1 MATPAAGTILAP
13 PKPPVIN
20 QTPIAGDTGTGLI
33 GQAQTYSA
41 QEGTAKADLTGT
53 GFTGAQTT
61 GTGFTGAQTTGNGY
75 DSTDWNSS
83 DDQSVAGQVK
93 KIIASGSPLNQQAEA
108 RSLGQANARGLI
120 NTSIAVGAGQSA
132 LYDAALPIATQDAT
146 TAANRNQFNAGQKTA
161 ASQFTAQ
168 AGNTANLA
176 NQASTNQGAQFTA
189 SADNTAKLANQAS
202 TNQGAQFTAAQKQ
215 AAETTNQAATN
226 QQKLVN
232 QSATNEA
239 RAQGAAAN
247 NSLQAQTN
255 ALRQQAAQ
263 GNQDAANK
271 VALLDMDN
279 QFKASITNADAANKV
294 QLQELSDSAKTGL
307 STIEANYRTLMQTS
321 SSASGL
327 YESAVNNITR
337 IAADPNMDAAS
348 KAASIN
354 AIQGHLK
361 ASMDALGSIN
371 GIDLGSLLDFGAPAG
386 ATNAATT
393 NAGNDTTT
401 GGVQP

>member
-1 MATPAAGTILAP
+1 MPTPTAGNVIAP
-13 PKPPVIN
+13 IKPAVVN
-20 QTPIAGDTGTGLI
+20 QAPIVGDTGTGLI
-33 GQAQTYSA
+33 GQAATYTPTD
-41 QEGTAKADLTGT
+41 GTATANLTGT
-53 GFTGAQTT
+53 GYTGAT
-61 GTGFTGAQTTGNGY
+61 ATGNGY
-75 DSTDWNSS
+75 TANDWA
-83 DDQSVAGQVK
+83 DGEDQTVSGQVRR
-93 KIIASGSPLNQQAEA
+93 IIDENGPLSQRATA
-108 RSLGQANARGLI
+108 RAQGEMNARGLI
-120 NTSIAVGAGQSA
+120 NTSIGVGAGQAA
-132 LYDAALPIATQDAT
+132 LYDAALPIAQQDAA
-146 TAANRNQFNAGQKTA
+146 TAANRGQFNAGQRTS
-161 ASQFTAQ
+161 ASQFGAA

-176 NQASTNQGAQFTA
+176 NQQSTNQASAFTA
-189 SADNTAKLANQAS
+189 GAKDAASAA
-202 TNQGAQFTAAQKQ
+202 
-215 AAETTNQAATN
+215 NQAATN
-226 QQKLVN
+226 QQSLVN
-232 QSATNEA
+232 QSSRNEA
-239 RAQGAAAN
+239 LAQGAAATN
-247 NSLQAQTN
+247 ALQTQTN

-271 VALLDMDN
+271 LVLLDMDN

-361 ASMDALGSIN
+361 ASMDVLGSIN
-371 GIDLGSLLDFGAPAG
+371 GVDLGSLLDFGAPAG